1 MEASVARNQL
11 ATAAQ
16 LRALL
21 ESYTESDSSRFL
33 SVATQIAAHA
43 ARAGDEVLA
52 VELRKL
58 VEEAKRKDAAR
69 SLSANSII
77 PMARPTGELAGLVA
91 ATYPKTRL
99 SDMVLNKPVL
109 ARLKRVVREYRHAE
123 RLEMRGLHPRRKLL
137 LVGPP
142 GCGKSMTAAAISGE
156 LGRPLLQVQLHALIA
171 KFMGETAAK
180 LHLVFQAMEKA
191 PGVYLFDEFD
201 ALGAHRGSD
210 NDVGEARRILNSF
223 LIFLEQDNSRSIII
237 AATNVP
243 EMLDRALF
251 RRFDDVITYQ
261 YPTRLMAESLMRNR
275 FAGFDVSHVR
285 WDTVLVASAGLSHGD
300 MVRACEDAAKDAVLS
315 GKDRILTSALIKALR
330 ARAGHNSK
338 KNK

>member
-1 MEASVARNQL
+1 MARKQL

-16 LRALL
+16 LKALL
-21 ESYTESDSSRFL
+21 ESYGESDASRFL

-43 ARAGDEVLA
+43 ARAGDESLA
-52 VELRKL
+52 NELRTL
-58 VEEAKRKDAAR
+58 VEQAKQRAAAR
-69 SLSANSII
+69 TIEPGSVV

-99 SDMVLNKPVL
+99 TDMVLTPAVL
-109 ARLKRVVREYRHAE
+109 ARLKRVVREYRNSE
-123 RLEMRGLHPRRKLL
+123 QLEMHGLHPRRKIL

-142 GCGKSMTAAAISGE
+142 GCGKSMTAAALSGE

-180 LHLVFQAMEKA
+180 LHLVFQAMERA

-201 ALGAHRGSD
+201 ALGSHRGAD
-210 NDVGEARRILNSF
+210 NDVGEARRILTSF
-223 LIFLEQDNSRSIII
+223 LIFLEQDTSRSIIV

-261 YPTRLMAESLMRNR
+261 YPTTSMIESLIRNR
-275 FAGFDVSHVR
+275 LSVFNTVAIN
-285 WDTVLVASAGLSHGD
+285 WDKVMKAATGLSHGD
-300 MVRACEDAAKDAVLS
+300 IVRACEDAAKDLVLS
-315 GKDRILTSALIKALR
+315 KNERLSTQTLVTSLR
-330 ARAGHNSK
+330 ARVGHAKSRK
-338 KNK
+338 